1 MPIPGVTVEDV
12 DAYSDV
18 SNGSTISVGS
28 AASGGSGHMPRPP
41 SGKSPYSSLQLKSSS
56 KQQPPKPTARNMWIT
71 AMRNG
76 TATLSTENSPIKTWG
91 GSRASQNKQNKTGS
105 RSRHLSDYVQI
116 EDLKNKNHI
125 RSASMSASEP
135 QLSIGGPAYKPQE
148 DYYDEII
155 ELKKIINALKAEN
168 NILNTKLRRVEG
180 ENVLKDRKMEDL
192 LNTRKQPED
201 VRRTLTDKKGDTSAI
216 VNSLKQKL
224 HAVERTVKDKEA
236 ELSPRNSSLSKGT
249 KGSKPSNV
257 SLQRLAEEN
266 EHLKADNRALKK
278 DLLTAIENASSSD
291 KKTTLRAEYAD
302 MNRGQLLAKIHEL
315 EEKVQDADGKKT
327 QTRKGPLVEGKED
340 EEVRR
345 KSTSK
350 VTAEV
355 PGRLELK
362 GTTSQKLAQLQEREV
377 ELLEE
382 REKQREIIQRLKED
396 RAHYREV
403 ADDLRVQLKSTQ
415 ADLDRLREEK
425 GVVGDRRSSTS
436 SASPRRKSSV
446 REVPPQDGN
455 DEEMDGMLKEFQQ
468 QRAAKAL
475 QRQWRGYQGRKMEIE
490 KQDRQAVETQNQAA
504 TTLQKNW
511 RKHRDKTKQMDE
523 ESKQEA
529 ITQIQAALRGQAARN
544 KYIAQL
550 DKELEFTDRD
560 DAVVALHHH
569 LGDSEP
575 DSDEVL
581 VTRSS
586 SPKRQPEPAT
596 TVKLAPLK
604 VFSPARDNALAP
616 SGLSGDQAHV
626 TSELARDPTESDSD
640 DDAVV
645 IGRSVKNKKEIHSE
659 EMSSNQLNSET
670 SEERNK
676 KESKKPRETK
686 KAKKESAKKEAKEE
700 KSLIDE
706 EGPRRSL
713 ITAPRFANISEN
725 SEEDDAVVTS
735 PSRTRSIQKRSGGR
749 VNDSTLE
756 DTRQKPMKKTF
767 EIVDSDDEDDEDDAI
782 VSLPR
787 RSLDTGFSPQRPSLR
802 QSSQPLSSSA
812 SSQREVLG
820 SSRDEALQRPGL
832 SLSKRPLSGKRPS
845 LNRSEGGDSGEERTS
860 RYSSIGKSSL
870 ALGSEE
876 ESDDDAVVS
885 RSSRSQNKGFIQ
897 QRPSSQRSS
906 QAISSAASSSR
917 EVFDSHKDEVPQRPG
932 LSLSKRPL
940 SGKRPSLDR
949 SGGGDSGEAR
959 NFHSSSVRKSSLPMG
974 SEEESDDDDVVVTG
988 RKTKNDKKPAR
999 SSLTQKSSAS
1009 TPPAPQKR
1017 ERGSIVSSLDSFFS
1031 STASSKDSKSKK
1043 SPRKTLAQ
1051 FNDSDDDDDD
1061 DDEDEV
1067 VVSSLLGSKSKQKRR
1082 VSADSVSNLWATS
1095 DSGNDLKTKRKSS
1108 LKSSPSNKWNADF
1121 EFEKPSHRRPDSQLD
1136 ELF

>member
-1 MPIPGVTVEDV
+1 
-12 DAYSDV
+12 
-18 SNGSTISVGS
+18 
-28 AASGGSGHMPRPP
+28 
-41 SGKSPYSSLQLKSSS
+41 
-56 KQQPPKPTARNMWIT
+56 
-71 AMRNG
+71 
-76 TATLSTENSPIKTWG
+76 
-91 GSRASQNKQNKTGS
+91 
-105 RSRHLSDYVQI
+105 
-116 EDLKNKNHI
+116 
-125 RSASMSASEP
+125 
-135 QLSIGGPAYKPQE
+135 
-148 DYYDEII
+148 
-155 ELKKIINALKAEN
+155 
-168 NILNTKLRRVEG
+168 
-180 ENVLKDRKMEDL
+180 MEDL

-236 ELSPRNSSLSKGT
+236 ELSQLKKDIKMTNIEELQIQSETYYQEVQRLQLALIEMQQSQLNGSFGMTSPRNSSLSKGT

-560 DAVVALHHH
+560 DAVVALQSAMRAHLARKKHLGYIEEDEITSRDTRTRGSSSHH

-596 TVKLAPLK
+596 T
-604 VFSPARDNALAP
+604 
-616 SGLSGDQAHV
+616 GL
-626 TSELARDPTESDSD
+626 R
-640 DDAVV
+640 
-645 IGRSVKNKKEIHSE
+645 RS
-659 EMSSNQLNSET
+659 
-670 SEERNK
+670 
-676 KESKKPRETK
+676 
-686 KAKKESAKKEAKEE
+686 
-700 KSLIDE
+700 SLTVSL

>member
-1 MPIPGVTVEDV
+1 
-12 DAYSDV
+12 
-18 SNGSTISVGS
+18 
-28 AASGGSGHMPRPP
+28 
-41 SGKSPYSSLQLKSSS
+41 
-56 KQQPPKPTARNMWIT
+56 
-71 AMRNG
+71 
-76 TATLSTENSPIKTWG
+76 
-91 GSRASQNKQNKTGS
+91 
-105 RSRHLSDYVQI
+105 
-116 EDLKNKNHI
+116 
-125 RSASMSASEP
+125 
-135 QLSIGGPAYKPQE
+135 
-148 DYYDEII
+148 
-155 ELKKIINALKAEN
+155 
-168 NILNTKLRRVEG
+168 
-180 ENVLKDRKMEDL
+180 MEDL

-236 ELSPRNSSLSKGT
+236 ELSQLKKDIKMTNIEELQIQSETYYQEVQRLQLALIEMQQSQLNGSFGMTSPRNSSLSKGT

-560 DAVVALHHH
+560 DAVVALQSAMRAHLARKKHLGYIEEDEITSRDTRTRGSSSHH

-596 TVKLAPLK
+596 T
-604 VFSPARDNALAP
+604 
-616 SGLSGDQAHV
+616 GL
-626 TSELARDPTESDSD
+626 R
-640 DDAVV
+640 
-645 IGRSVKNKKEIHSE
+645 RS
-659 EMSSNQLNSET
+659 
-670 SEERNK
+670 
-676 KESKKPRETK
+676 
-686 KAKKESAKKEAKEE
+686 
-700 KSLIDE
+700 SLT
-706 EGPRRSL
+706 GPRRSL

>member
-41 SGKSPYSSLQLKSSS
+41 SGSSKRSKSVQGRRSKVGKSPYSSLQLKSSS
-56 KQQPPKPTARNMWIT
+56 KQQPSKPTARNMWIT

-116 EDLKNKNHI
+116 EDLKNTNHI
-125 RSASMSASEP
+125 RSASLSASEP

-236 ELSPRNSSLSKGT
+236 ELSQLKKDIKMTNIEELQIQSETYYQEVQRLQLALIEMQQSQLNGSFGMTSPRNSSLSKGT
-249 KGSKPSNV
+249 RGSKPSNV

-302 MNRGQLLAKIHEL
+302 MNRGELLAKIHEL

-436 SASPRRKSSV
+436 SASPRRKSSF

-455 DEEMDGMLKEFQQ
+455 DEEMDSMLKEFQQ

-490 KQDRQAVETQNQAA
+490 KQDRQAVERQNQAA

-560 DAVVALHHH
+560 DAVVALQSAMRAHLARKKHLGYIEEDEITSRDTRTRGSSSHH

-575 DSDEVL
+575 DSDEGL

-586 SPKRQPEPAT
+586 SPKRHPEPAT
-596 TVKLAPLK
+596 T
-604 VFSPARDNALAP
+604 
-616 SGLSGDQAHV
+616 GL
-626 TSELARDPTESDSD
+626 R
-640 DDAVV
+640 
-645 IGRSVKNKKEIHSE
+645 RS
-659 EMSSNQLNSET
+659 
-670 SEERNK
+670 
-676 KESKKPRETK
+676 
-686 KAKKESAKKEAKEE
+686 
-700 KSLIDE
+700 SLT
-706 EGPRRSL
+706 GPRRSL

-756 DTRQKPMKKTF
+756 DIRQKPMKKTF

-845 LNRSEGGDSGEERTS
+845 LNHSEGGDSGEERTS

-1067 VVSSLLGSKSKQKRR
+1067 VVSSLSGSKSKQKRR
-1082 VSADSVSNLWATS
+1082 VSTDSVANLWATS